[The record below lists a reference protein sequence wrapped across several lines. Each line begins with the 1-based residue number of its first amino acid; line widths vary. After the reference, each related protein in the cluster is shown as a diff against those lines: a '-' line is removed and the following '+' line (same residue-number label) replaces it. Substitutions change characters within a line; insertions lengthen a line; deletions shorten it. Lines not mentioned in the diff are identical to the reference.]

1 MSVNEYV
8 KYMTQQF
15 TKFIDRSP
23 DEKRSQKPDYT
34 AQPVCTNRWLG
45 LLPFAWK
52 LFLNKAD

>member
-15 TKFIDRSP
+15 TKFIDRP
-23 DEKRSQKPDYT
+23 PNEKRTQKPVDS
-34 AQPVCTNRWLG
+34 AQPVYTNRWLG